1 MAAASTVGTV
11 NFTSDMNAN
20 APWDAQVPSVP
31 YPSSISIAESDNII
45 AELSMYASA
54 MNTPLPQD
62 HAASSMSDVSDDMLF
77 RRGPTS
83 SLKRKMSTS
92 LPLPDAKMHRIS
104 KTEHPFETEPVTPN
118 TRSRPAPIGITKI
131 PMPAPLSP
139 ACQSL
144 CTEEADETPSMP
156 PTPIP
161 ADLSSLPSL
170 SKEQTARRRALR
182 KIAMKRNR
190 GRKEEGVSI
199 KCEPTMR
206 TESES
211 SEPVDKRAARA
222 IRNREAAMKS
232 RVEAKQKMKKLQD
245 ENSSLALQV
254 KTLSD
259 ENQSLT
265 AQLKSLM
272 HRTLGVTVAEGQDL
286 KEVFNML
293 APLNTANRTA

>member
-1 MAAASTVGTV
+1 
-11 NFTSDMNAN
+11 
-20 APWDAQVPSVP
+20 
-31 YPSSISIAESDNII
+31 
-45 AELSMYASA
+45 
-54 MNTPLPQD
+54 
-62 HAASSMSDVSDDMLF
+62 
-77 RRGPTS
+77 
-83 SLKRKMSTS
+83 
-92 LPLPDAKMHRIS
+92 
-104 KTEHPFETEPVTPN
+104 
-118 TRSRPAPIGITKI
+118 
-131 PMPAPLSP
+131 
-139 ACQSL
+139 
-144 CTEEADETPSMP
+144 
-156 PTPIP
+156 
-161 ADLSSLPSL
+161 
-170 SKEQTARRRALR
+170 
-182 KIAMKRNR
+182 
-190 GRKEEGVSI
+190 
-199 KCEPTMR
+199 MR